1 MSKMLIFSI
10 LFVNLLCHSQSRKI
24 LRFPENNMKNMAE
37 DNRPTGAID
46 RAPLFSHYRSLVKAL
61 AVAMT
66 KCLVWRDGDG
76 CKIYTAKELFE
87 YAEKFDNEN
96 RLGDSQ
102 YFMVS
107 REGAIGISP
116 GLEWL
121 TKWMFIPMGPG
132 KERDF
137 AMRQMVEQLQ
147 TERAVNEAVERAVER
162 GLAAE
167 RAAKE
172 AAASAPKFCSHCGA
186 RVEAGSK
193 FCENCGKKIE

>member
-1 MSKMLIFSI
+1 MLRNRII
-10 LFVNLLCHSQSRKI
+10 
-24 LRFPENNMKNMAE
+24 MAN
-37 DNRPTGAID
+37 DNRPTGAIN
-46 RAPLFSHYRSLVKAL
+46 RTPLFSHYRSLVKAL

-87 YAEKFDNEN
+87 YAEKYDNEN
-96 RLGDSQ
+96 RLADGQ

-121 TKWMFIPMGPG
+121 TKWMFIPMEPG

-147 TERAVNEAVERAVER
+147 TECAVNEAVERAVER

-172 AAASAPKFCSHCGA
+172 AADRAPKTSAAAVAPKFCPYCGA
-186 RVEAGSK
+186 RVDAGSK
-193 FCENCGKKIE
+193 FCENCGKKII